1 MRNPGLT
8 IKTNGGWKMNLLLAQ
23 AETAAQAQP
32 ASNPGMLLI
41 WMIVVF
47 AVFWIMMVMPQ
58 RKQQKKRE
66 AMLNAL
72 KKGDKV
78 ITIGGI
84 HGEITKID
92 GDDIL
97 LRVGDKVELK
107 MLRSAVSR
115 VKEE

>member
-1 MRNPGLT
+1 
-8 IKTNGGWKMNLLLAQ
+8 
-23 AETAAQAQP
+23 
-32 ASNPGMLLI
+32 MLLI

-115 VKEE
+115 VKGE

>member
-1 MRNPGLT
+1 
-8 IKTNGGWKMNLLLAQ
+8 MNLLLDSAAVAQ
-23 AETAAQAQP
+23 AEP
-32 ASNPGMLLI
+32 AGGAGLRAFLP
-41 WMIVVF
+41 MIIVFVVF
-47 AVFWIMMVMPQ
+47 WAILILPQ

-84 HGEITKID
+84 CGEITQIMDNK
-92 GDDIL
+92 IL
-97 LRVGDKVELK
+97 LRVNDKVELK

-115 VKEE
+115 VEGE

>member
-1 MRNPGLT
+1 
-8 IKTNGGWKMNLLLAQ
+8 MNLLLAQ
-23 AETAAQAQP
+23 AETAAQAPAGQQP
-32 ASNPGMLLI
+32 RHASHLDDRGFCGFLDNDGYAP
-41 WMIVVF
+41 
-47 AVFWIMMVMPQ
+47 AETA
-58 RKQQKKRE
+58 KKRE

-97 LRVGDKVELK
+97 LRVADKVELK

-115 VKEE
+115 VKGE

>member
-1 MRNPGLT
+1 
-8 IKTNGGWKMNLLLAQ
+8 MNLLLAQ

-32 ASNPGMLLI
+32 ATGAAGFMAFLPMILI
-41 WMIVVF
+41 FVVF
-47 AVFWIMMVMPQ
+47 WVILILPQ

-66 AMLNAL
+66 EMLNAL

-84 HGEITKID
+84 HGEITQID
-92 GDDIL
+92 GDDIH
-97 LRVGDKVELK
+97 LRVADKVELK

-115 VKEE
+115 VKGE

>member
-1 MRNPGLT
+1 
-8 IKTNGGWKMNLLLAQ
+8 MNLLLAS

-32 ASNPGMLLI
+32 GTATGPITII
-41 WMIVVF
+41 WMLVVF
-47 AVFWIMMVMPQ
+47 AVFWVMLIVPQ
-58 RKQQKKRE
+58 RKQQKRRE

-92 GDDIL
+92 GDDIF
-97 LRVGDKVELK
+97 LRVADKVELK

-115 VKEE
+115 VKGE